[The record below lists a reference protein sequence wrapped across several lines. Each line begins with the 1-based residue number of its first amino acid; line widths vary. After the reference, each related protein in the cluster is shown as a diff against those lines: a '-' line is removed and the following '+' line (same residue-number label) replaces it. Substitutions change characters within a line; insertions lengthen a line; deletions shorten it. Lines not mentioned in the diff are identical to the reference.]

1 MGLLLFVLATL
12 LACLLLPA
20 GLLFGLFVA
29 LYRHR
34 LRSGLR
40 RADRKLL
47 ALAIALDQY
56 GGVVCAE
63 LLNATLIKKES
74 PYRFGA
80 ISDTISRTVGLNRR
94 EGYLT
99 RTGRALNR
107 LLNFIDPGHTAEAS
121 V

>member
-1 MGLLLFVLATL
+1 MGLILFILATA
-12 LACLLLPA
+12 LAALLLPA
-20 GLLFGLFVA
+20 GILFGLFAA

-40 RADRKLL
+40 RADRKFL

-63 LLNATLIKKES
+63 LLNATLIRKES
-74 PYRFGA
+74 PCRFGD
-80 ISDTISRTVGLNRR
+80 ISATISRTVGLNRSH
-94 EGYLT
+94 GYLT

-121 V
+121 A

>member
-47 ALAIALDQY
+47 AL
-56 GGVVCAE
+56 VCAE